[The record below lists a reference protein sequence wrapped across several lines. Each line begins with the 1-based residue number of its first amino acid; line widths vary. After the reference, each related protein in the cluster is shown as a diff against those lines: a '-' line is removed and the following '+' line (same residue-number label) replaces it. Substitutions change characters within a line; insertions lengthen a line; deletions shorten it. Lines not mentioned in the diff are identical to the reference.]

1 MRSRTATTDANA
13 IGEHLNLASDYE
25 KVLQTLRLPL
35 SQRKEE
41 YKDFCCHLPSS
52 IQAYNRGWVRG
63 ISLKWGWN
71 ENIFVGNFFLICSFS
86 CKTQN
91 ARVRDNVVAGTIS
104 AGWLRVLRREADLNL
119 KTHWGEEMVWLHL
132 VRLASWV
139 YTWVNKKIPLF
150 MSAGLARHHGR
161 GMEVFISQG
170 PPHRATMSIGMR
182 QVFGS

>member
-1 MRSRTATTDANA
+1 MWMLLESISTWLQIMKRFCR
-13 IGEHLNLASDYE
+13 LSDYPFP
-25 KVLQTLRLPL
+25 KVRKNTKIFAAISLPL
-35 SQRKEE
+35 
-41 YKDFCCHLPSS
+41 YKH
-52 IQAYNRGWVRG
+52 ITGVGWG
-63 ISLKWGWN
+63 GSLWSGAEMRIYSWA
-71 ENIFVGNFFLICSFS
+71 IFFLICSFS